1 MGASKTITQF
11 SLDCVQTVANREM
24 CKVGQFMQRSPDEL
38 SEEELLAIKWDDLKQ
53 TVRAKAPT
61 VWSLLRRC
69 SWTVKQH
76 KRNTMKDPDS
86 TILYMIAMAS
96 FSRSNRNSLCQRL
109 IAIYLKSCGTSA
121 KAFDTLHALGITMSQ
136 KWTYQ
141 GLEILSHR
149 AHQTLLADMQQYPWF
164 LAHDNLNFRFRV
176 FEQRVDH
183 HSHFD
188 SGTAG
193 TVFIIKNPSAVPP
206 TSAAFQAHRAVG
218 CKSPLSSMDIVKL
231 DMFLL
236 DAPNFS
242 FDTYSQK
249 DSSWLKPPP
258 RPGQLKTGANTKTI
272 QYMLDTVHIEEASYE
287 GNDRVIAEWF
297 RQLHLDTPDEKKRT
311 GQERDHSLGR

>member
-1 MGASKTITQF
+1 
-11 SLDCVQTVANREM
+11 
-24 CKVGQFMQRSPDEL
+24 
-38 SEEELLAIKWDDLKQ
+38 
-53 TVRAKAPT
+53 
-61 VWSLLRRC
+61 
-69 SWTVKQH
+69 
-76 KRNTMKDPDS
+76 
-86 TILYMIAMAS
+86 
-96 FSRSNRNSLCQRL
+96 
-109 IAIYLKSCGTSA
+109 
-121 KAFDTLHALGITMSQ
+121 
-136 KWTYQ
+136 
-141 GLEILSHR
+141 
-149 AHQTLLADMQQYPWF
+149 MQQYPWF

-231 DMFLL
+231 DMAAAPRLASHAVNIILQFLL

-258 RPGQLKTGANTKTI
+258 RPGQLKTERTQRRSTDIPKAARSAYNALRDVDLTHCYEDVPNAGSPIFREWRQKIILSLNYGNAIRRHHALTVI
-272 QYMLDTVHIEEASYE
+272 QVKQIVTSKESPDVIDRIVDYIVRFLRLFTTDEQKKRRQEFSMKVSALVRSAL
-287 GNDRVIAEWF
+287 GDRVADMIEI
-297 RQLHLDTPDEKKRT
+297 
-311 GQERDHSLGR
+311 HSLATSPAKQGRGYGSALVNTVTARVFDFRFGFSAG